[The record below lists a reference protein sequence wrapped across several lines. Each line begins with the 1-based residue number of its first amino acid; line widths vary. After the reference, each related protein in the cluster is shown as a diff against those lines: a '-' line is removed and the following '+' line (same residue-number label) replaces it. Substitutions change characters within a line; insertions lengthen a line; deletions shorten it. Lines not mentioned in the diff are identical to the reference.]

1 VKEASTV
8 GAAADLRI
16 RRAHPADAGRLAPLF
31 EAYRGF
37 YGRDTEVAAAGAFI
51 RDRLQQKESV
61 IFLAES
67 GDRLVGFVQLYPSFD
82 SVEIGSI
89 WILHD
94 LFVTPEARRKG
105 AALGLMAAARR
116 LAESTGAC
124 GISLATAMDNTG
136 AQALYEG
143 LGYIRDHRF
152 YHYFL
157 TLQGREPGEGP

>member
-1 VKEASTV
+1 VKEASAV
-8 GAAADLRI
+8 DLRI
-16 RRAHPADAGRLAPLF
+16 RRAHQADAGHLAPLF
-31 EAYRGF
+31 AAYRGF
-37 YGRDTEVAAAGAFI
+37 YGRDTEPAAAEAFI
-51 RDRLQQKESV
+51 RDRLQHEESV

-67 GDRLVGFVQLYPSFD
+67 DDKPVGFVQLYPSFD

-105 AALGLMAAARR
+105 TARGLMAAARR

-143 LGYIRDHRF
+143 LGYVRDHRF
-152 YHYFL
+152 YHFFL
-157 TLQGREPGEGP
+157 PLQGREHGEGP